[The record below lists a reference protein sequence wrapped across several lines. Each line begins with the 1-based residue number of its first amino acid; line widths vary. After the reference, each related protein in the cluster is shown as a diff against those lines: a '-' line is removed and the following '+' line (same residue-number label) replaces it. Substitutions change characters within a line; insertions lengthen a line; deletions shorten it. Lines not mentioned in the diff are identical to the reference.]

1 MTSNQAGDAVGTV
14 AYYERA
20 IPILRDL
27 NDLQTLCSSLTNLS
41 IYTLDEAS
49 LLEAIDLAKQIDWR
63 AGEAYA
69 LMYLG
74 FVRSLRGEYGAALAA
89 AQSGLAL
96 AEAIEHRLWIAWGNI
111 VLGQIY
117 FEHLALDQ
125 ARHCLSNGRMMAVEV
140 NSDFMTH
147 FAGGKLA
154 STCVLQNRLD
164 EATALLPEQV
174 TAPSASA
181 MLFMSKAAME
191 VALAQGTPQRTLE
204 IFDSLEF
211 LDRMHWLGGMAFYYC
226 DLILVRAEAL
236 AALKRLDEAETC
248 LRDILR
254 LCNERSILTG
264 VWRMQL
270 LLGQV
275 YRIGRQGEQA
285 ESAFAMART
294 LIEKA
299 AATISDHE
307 LRENFRRRALDMI
320 PAGRPRR
327 PDQEARQE
335 SGGLTRREREV
346 ATIVATGRSNQE
358 IADEFVVSVKTIE
371 AHVTRILAK
380 LGFSSRAQIAAWAVN
395 KGLASA
401 PQDLGTLSKAD
412 HAG

>member
-1 MTSNQAGDAVGTV
+1 
-14 AYYERA
+14 
-20 IPILRDL
+20 
-27 NDLQTLCSSLTNLS
+27 
-41 IYTLDEAS
+41 
-49 LLEAIDLAKQIDWR
+49 
-63 AGEAYA
+63 
-69 LMYLG
+69 
-74 FVRSLRGEYGAALAA
+74 
-89 AQSGLAL
+89 
-96 AEAIEHRLWIAWGNI
+96 
-111 VLGQIY
+111 
-117 FEHLALDQ
+117 
-125 ARHCLSNGRMMAVEV
+125 
-140 NSDFMTH
+140 
-147 FAGGKLA
+147 
-154 STCVLQNRLD
+154 
-164 EATALLPEQV
+164 
-174 TAPSASA
+174 
-181 MLFMSKAAME
+181 
-191 VALAQGTPQRTLE
+191 
-204 IFDSLEF
+204 
-211 LDRMHWLGGMAFYYC
+211 
-226 DLILVRAEAL
+226 
-236 AALKRLDEAETC
+236 LDEAETC

-299 AATISDHE
+299 AATISDPE
-307 LRENFRRRALDMI
+307 LRENFRRQALDMI

-380 LGFSSRAQIAAWAVN
+380 LGFSSRAQIAAWAVD